1 MTNTLHCEVSYQWHI
16 YRITPPGTS
25 HAECSNCTF
34 VNGAA
39 GAAQLLE
46 FVMMVTIVVVVVTVW
61 MLMTML
67 VVKLKSM
74 VMTRRSRALSDPCL
88 GRSSSVGGEYY
99 TKQQQWVLSTSAKR
113 FGNLLQNS
121 TTGGALVS
129 LSGEF

>member
-1 MTNTLHCEVSYQWHI
+1 MKHNKKFLMHNNSKPFTRHTQYTSETSIVVTNTLHCEVSYQWHI
-16 YRITPPGTS
+16 YRITPPGTR

-39 GAAQLLE
+39 GAAELLE

-99 TKQQQWVLSTSAKR
+99 TKQQQ
-113 FGNLLQNS
+113 
-121 TTGGALVS
+121 
-129 LSGEF
+129 